1 MTDFSDNCL
10 SGLSDEEV
18 SLNLKSR
25 LSNHRNT
32 GKNMS
37 LFNRMSG
44 NHKQGGALQQLSSLL
59 GQSMRLE
66 NVADFKEVLKSVG
79 TGYQRGLPTTP
90 INDLRGEEAATY
102 PREDCVLRRSLAA
115 LYRLIDMRGWTHSIY
130 NHISARCTTNP
141 NHFLINPFGL
151 LYHEIQASSLVKI
164 DANGNI
170 VDQGSSVLGVNKAGW
185 TLHSALHS
193 ARKDINCIIHVH
205 LADVIA
211 VSCLRAGLMP
221 VSPEAIELLSNYGV
235 RYHEYRGIL
244 VDEAERSSIVKDL
257 GSKAK
262 VLFLRNHGVAV
273 TAYSIPEAWYLVKR
287 VIAACQTQMRLM
299 QLGNITSLLSDL
311 KDSAV
316 QLTDSQADQSEEI
329 GSNVVDQDKN
339 DHTSLNGKDCSDN
352 GDISWTP
359 AELEF
364 EAEMRVL
371 DSAGFRTGHIYRQP
385 NLLRRTHPS
394 SSWPGDTYGDQI
406 TGADLLTTD
415 FSTNEFSG
423 VEDLAAAEA
432 AGAEQ
437 VSKIVDHVRASRQKN
452 AQRNQWL
459 AKANEPPQN
468 GMVTSSMI
476 DSPRKLSGTKGSGDC
491 RSHPFTL
498 DSPVCSPVRRSE
510 PGSASSRVGKDFHSP
525 VMRSPHDVSD
535 YSIHNGSASISVDIT
550 ASNSLTPNK
559 RFNDSC
565 VNKSAT
571 LPANVQHLS
580 VMSNSNTL
588 QSVDGDLL
596 NNNVEGSKTLEKK
609 IKKKGSFRMPSF
621 SRKKKH

>member
-10 SGLSDEEV
+10 SGLSDEDV
-18 SLNLKSR
+18 SVNLKNCM
-25 LSNHRNT
+25 SNHHST
-32 GKNMS
+32 GKNISSTKNMT
-37 LFNRMSG
+37 NTY
-44 NHKQGGALQQLSSLL
+44 KQGGALQQLSSLL
-59 GQSMRLE
+59 GQTMRLE
-66 NVADFKEVLKSVG
+66 NVADLKGS
-79 TGYQRGLPTTP
+79 LPTIP
-90 INDLRGEEAATY
+90 INDLRGEEAAAY
-102 PREDCVLRRSLAA
+102 SREDCVLRRSLAA

-164 DANGNI
+164 DVNGNI
-170 VDQGSSVLGVNKAGW
+170 IDQGSSVLGVNKAGW

-193 ARKDINCIIHVH
+193 ARKSVNCIVHVH

-221 VSPEAIELLSNYGV
+221 VSPEAIELLSNHGV

-244 VDEAERSSIVKDL
+244 VDETERSSIVKDL
-257 GSKAK
+257 GPKAK

-273 TAYSIPEAWYLVKR
+273 TASSIPEAWYLVKR
-287 VIAACQTQMRLM
+287 VVAACQTQMRLM
-299 QLGNITSLLSDL
+299 QLGNITNLLSDL
-311 KDSAV
+311 KDSPV
-316 QLTDSQADQSEEI
+316 PLTDGQADQSEEVQ
-329 GSNVVDQDKN
+329 SDTLDREKN
-339 DHTSLNGKDCSDN
+339 DYTSLNGKGGSDS
-352 GDISWTP
+352 GDNSWTP

-371 DSAGFRTGHIYRQP
+371 DSAGFRTGHVYRQP
-385 NLLRRTHPS
+385 NLLRRTHPG
-394 SSWPGDTYGDQI
+394 SSWQGDAYGDQM

-423 VEDLAAAEA
+423 VEDIAAAEA

-437 VSKIVDHVRASRQKN
+437 VAKIIDHVRASRQKN

-459 AKANEPPQN
+459 AKTNEPSQN
-468 GMVTSSMI
+468 GMA
-476 DSPRKLSGTKGSGDC
+476 PK
-491 RSHPFTL
+491 
-498 DSPVCSPVRRSE
+498 
-510 PGSASSRVGKDFHSP
+510 
-525 VMRSPHDVSD
+525 
-535 YSIHNGSASISVDIT
+535 
-550 ASNSLTPNK
+550 K
-559 RFNDSC
+559 RFNDSY

-571 LPANVQHLS
+571 LPANVQHMS

-596 NNNVEGSKTLEKK
+596 NNNGSKTLEKK

>member
-10 SGLSDEEV
+10 SGLSDEDV
-18 SLNLKSR
+18 SVNLKNCM
-25 LSNHRNT
+25 SNHHST
-32 GKNMS
+32 GKNISSTKNMT
-37 LFNRMSG
+37 NTY
-44 NHKQGGALQQLSSLL
+44 KQGGALQQLSSLL
-59 GQSMRLE
+59 GQTMRLE
-66 NVADFKEVLKSVG
+66 NVADLKGS
-79 TGYQRGLPTTP
+79 LPTIP
-90 INDLRGEEAATY
+90 INDLRGEEAAAY
-102 PREDCVLRRSLAA
+102 SREDCVLRRSLAA

-164 DANGNI
+164 DVNGNI
-170 VDQGSSVLGVNKAGW
+170 IDQGSSVLGVNKAGW

-193 ARKDINCIIHVH
+193 ARKSVNCIVHVH

-221 VSPEAIELLSNYGV
+221 VSPEAIELLSNHGV

-244 VDEAERSSIVKDL
+244 VDETERSSIVKDL
-257 GSKAK
+257 GPKAK

-273 TAYSIPEAWYLVKR
+273 TASSIPEAWYLVKR
-287 VIAACQTQMRLM
+287 VVAACQTQMRLM
-299 QLGNITSLLSDL
+299 QLGNITNLLSDL
-311 KDSAV
+311 KDSPV
-316 QLTDSQADQSEEI
+316 PLTDGQADQSEEVQ
-329 GSNVVDQDKN
+329 SDTLDREKN
-339 DHTSLNGKDCSDN
+339 DYTSLNGKGGSDS
-352 GDISWTP
+352 GDNSWTP

-371 DSAGFRTGHIYRQP
+371 DSAGFRTGHVYRQP
-385 NLLRRTHPS
+385 NLLRRTHPG
-394 SSWPGDTYGDQI
+394 SSWQGDAYGDQM

-423 VEDLAAAEA
+423 VEDIAAAEA

-437 VSKIVDHVRASRQKN
+437 VAKIIDHVRASRQKN

-459 AKANEPPQN
+459 AKTNEPSQN

-476 DSPRKLSGTKGSGDC
+476 GSPLKLSETKSSGDC

-498 DSPVCSPVRRSE
+498 DSSVCSPVRRYEHGNKS
-510 PGSASSRVGKDFHSP
+510 PQLGSDFHSP
-525 VMRSPHDVSD
+525 VIRSPHDVSD
-535 YSIHNGSASISVDIT
+535 YSIHNGSVSTSVNT
-550 ASNSLTPNK
+550 TESNSLTPKK
-559 RFNDSC
+559 RFNDSY

-571 LPANVQHLS
+571 LPANVQHMS

-596 NNNVEGSKTLEKK
+596 NNNGSKTLEKK

>member
-25 LSNHRNT
+25 LSNHNNT

-37 LFNRMSG
+37 LLNRMSG
-44 NHKQGGALQQLSSLL
+44 NHKQGGALQQLSNLL

-66 NVADFKEVLKSVG
+66 NVADFKG
-79 TGYQRGLPTTP
+79 GLPTIP

-221 VSPEAIELLSNYGV
+221 VSPEAIELLSNHGV

-273 TAYSIPEAWYLVKR
+273 TASSIPEAWYLVKR

-339 DHTSLNGKDCSDN
+339 VHTSLNGKDCSDN

-385 NLLRRTHPS
+385 NLLRRTHPG

-468 GMVTSSMI
+468 
-476 DSPRKLSGTKGSGDC
+476 
-491 RSHPFTL
+491 
-498 DSPVCSPVRRSE
+498 
-510 PGSASSRVGKDFHSP
+510 A
-525 VMRSPHDVSD
+525 
-535 YSIHNGSASISVDIT
+535 
-550 ASNSLTPNK
+550 PNK

>member
-1 MTDFSDNCL
+1 
-10 SGLSDEEV
+10 
-18 SLNLKSR
+18 
-25 LSNHRNT
+25 
-32 GKNMS
+32 MS
-37 LFNRMSG
+37 SFNRMSG
-44 NHKQGGALQQLSSLL
+44 NHKQGSALHQLSSLL
-59 GQSMRLE
+59 GQTMRLE
-66 NVADFKEVLKSVG
+66 NVADLKG
-79 TGYQRGLPTTP
+79 GLPTIP
-90 INDLRGEEAATY
+90 INDLRGEEAAAY

-221 VSPEAIELLSNYGV
+221 VSPEAIELVSNHGV

-273 TAYSIPEAWYLVKR
+273 TASSIPEAWYLVKR
-287 VIAACQTQMRLM
+287 VVTACQTQMRLM
-299 QLGNITSLLSDL
+299 QLGNMTSLLSDL

-316 QLTDSQADQSEEI
+316 QLIADGQADQSEEI

-339 DHTSLNGKDCSDN
+339 GHTSLNGGKTGSDN

-371 DSAGFRTGHIYRQP
+371 DSAGFRTGHVYRQP
-385 NLLRRTHPS
+385 NLLRRTHPG

-423 VEDLAAAEA
+423 AEDLAAAEA

-437 VSKIVDHVRASRQKN
+437 VSRIVDHVRASRQKN

-468 GMVTSSMI
+468 GV
-476 DSPRKLSGTKGSGDC
+476 
-491 RSHPFTL
+491 
-498 DSPVCSPVRRSE
+498 
-510 PGSASSRVGKDFHSP
+510 A
-525 VMRSPHDVSD
+525 
-535 YSIHNGSASISVDIT
+535 
-550 ASNSLTPNK
+550 PNK

-596 NNNVEGSKTLEKK
+596 NNNVEVIFTFFLHILHVFIFTNCCCLAIIIGSYVILLVVTACREV
-609 IKKKGSFRMPSF
+609 SFTV
-621 SRKKKH
+621 HVLVVLV